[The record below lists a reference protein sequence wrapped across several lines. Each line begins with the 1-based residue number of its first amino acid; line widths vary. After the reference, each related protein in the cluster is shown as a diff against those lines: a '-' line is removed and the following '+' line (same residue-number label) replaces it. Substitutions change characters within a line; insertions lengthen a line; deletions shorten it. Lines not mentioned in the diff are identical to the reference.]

1 MPLSRLSGIRPLVGW
16 LAWFGPCPI
25 GHGTKRDHP
34 HAGRAMITF
43 SHVDAKYEAV
53 SLDVSG
59 LPIG

>member
-1 MPLSRLSGIRPLVGW
+1 MPLSRLSGIQPLVWVAGVVW
-16 LAWFGPCPI
+16 AVPDRAR
-25 GHGTKRDHP
+25 TKRDHP

-43 SHVDAKYEAV
+43 SHVDAEYEAV